1 MACPH
6 VSGVVALGLSYAA
19 QLHRHFKASEII
31 DLLCSTTVPVEPKWG
46 DLETKKYYKYVTDLG
61 MNYLNSMNLNNYRG
75 KMGFGQVNAYEF
87 LKAIEGSGVE
97 MTFPNVTV
105 ALGAES
111 RLELGTYFSQ
121 TDGIEVKL
129 DDTGIA
135 QASISA
141 GRLTVKGLAEGQ
153 TSATVSGAGQSYR
166 FVVTVRKNISDGGWL

>member
-19 QLHRHFKASEII
+19 KLHRHFKASEII
-31 DLLCSTTVPVEPKWG
+31 DLLYSTAVPVEPMWG
-46 DLETKKYYKYVTDLG
+46 NLETKKYYKYVTDLG
-61 MNYLNSMNLNNYRG
+61 TNYYNSMNLNNYRG
-75 KMGFGQVNAYEF
+75 KMGHGQVNAWNF
-87 LKAIEGSGVE
+87 LKAIEDSGVE

>member
-19 QLHRHFKASEII
+19 QMHRHFKASEII
-31 DLLCSTTVPVEPKWG
+31 DLLYSTTVPVEPEWG

-61 MNYLNSMNLNNYRG
+61 TNYFNSMNLNNYRG
-75 KMGFGQVNAYEF
+75 KMGHGQVNAFRF
-87 LKAIEGSGVE
+87 LKAIEGAGVQ

-105 ALGAES
+105 ALGGES
-111 RLELGTYFSQ
+111 RLELRTYFDS
-121 TDGIEVKL
+121 TDGIRVQL
-129 DDTGIA
+129 DDSSIA
-135 QASISA
+135 QASITA

-153 TSATVSGAGQSYR
+153 TSATITGGGQSYR